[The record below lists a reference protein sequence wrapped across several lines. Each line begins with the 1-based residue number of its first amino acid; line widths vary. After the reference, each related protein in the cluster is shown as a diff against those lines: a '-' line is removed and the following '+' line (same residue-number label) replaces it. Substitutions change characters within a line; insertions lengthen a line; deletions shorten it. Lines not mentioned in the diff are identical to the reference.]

1 MIVPAFDLTAA
12 AVPAGKVEGAGSTGG
27 RLGAQVL
34 ASIARASV
42 LGRVRVKVDGA
53 LRQDFKSEG
62 AAALI
67 RVSQGGLIVG
77 PFPVGADPAGL
88 DEVERDCVGWLNSG
102 AYAVVLTGAPEA
114 CVVLAERLPRHR
126 TYYGIADGVT
136 SARSHLVHLMMMLT
150 ENG

>member
-62 AAALI
+62 AAVI
-67 RVSQGGLIVG
+67 RVAGGSSS
-77 PFPVGADPAGL
+77 D
-88 DEVERDCVGWLNSG
+88 
-102 AYAVVLTGAPEA
+102 
-114 CVVLAERLPRHR
+114 
-126 TYYGIADGVT
+126 
-136 SARSHLVHLMMMLT
+136 RSLWMRIRPGSMR
-150 ENG
+150 